1 MVAMQHHAI
10 PIVRKDNSVLS
21 EEQLQLARL
30 IVEMGQLLELKLQQE
45 DVMME
50 IKGLEMDVTN
60 AQLSHYGH
68 VQDHLQ
74 YAHSNAEMG
83 YFNQQSENNVM
94 MEIEEMGMV
103 ALLIVNLFQAGLV
116 QLLQDL
122 YQHARQFVE
131 MVR

>member
-1 MVAMQHHAI
+1 
-10 PIVRKDNSVLS
+10 
-21 EEQLQLARL
+21 
-30 IVEMGQLLELKLQQE
+30 LLELKLQQE

-50 IKGLEMDVTN
+50 IKSLEMDVTN
-60 AQLSHYGH
+60 AMLNHYGH

-83 YFNQQSENNVM
+83 DFNLQSEKNVM
-94 MEIEEMGMV
+94 MVTDEMGMV
-103 ALLIVNLFQAGLV
+103 ALLIVNLSQAGLV

>member
-1 MVAMQHHAI
+1 
-10 PIVRKDNSVLS
+10 
-21 EEQLQLARL
+21 
-30 IVEMGQLLELKLQQE
+30 
-45 DVMME
+45 
-50 IKGLEMDVTN
+50 
-60 AQLSHYGH
+60 LSHYGH

-122 YQHARQFVE
+122 YQHARPFVE